1 VTHPVTLHGP
11 AAIVLPTDYEITK
24 TFAARLLSARLER
37 EWSLRRLAQAS
48 GVSHTMVWAAEQC
61 SRHISLVNGFRLA
74 TALGKPLSEML
85 EPIPCNVCLGRPA
98 RGMTC
103 DTCRRS
109 TPLRPSAAAA
119 SPG

>member
-1 VTHPVTLHGP
+1 MTYPVALHRT
-11 AAIVLPTDYEITK
+11 AAIVLPTDNEITK

-48 GVSHTMVWAAEQC
+48 GVSHTMVWAAEQS

-74 TALGKPLSEML
+74 TAVGKPLSEML

-109 TPLRPSAAAA
+109 TPLRPAAF
-119 SPG
+119 S